1 MLRVAATRSAVLAT
15 RSGTRNF
22 SANAKFVEADIGP
35 LGTRVHHTMTVFL
48 AVATPAFFAVPDS
61 WTDGFLNKTF
71 GLVLSANIAAH
82 SWIGLNYVASD
93 YVPKF
98 SKKALGPSRVFSAAL
113 CGVMFLGLVKINFGS
128 KGGIKGVVKG
138 LWNPPQQE
146 EKK

>member
-15 RSGTRNF
+15 RSGNRNF
-22 SANAKFVEADIGP
+22 STKPKLLEADIGP

-61 WTDGFLNKTF
+61 WTDGILNKTF

-82 SWIGLNYVASD
+82 SWIGLNNVASD
-93 YVPKF
+93 YAPKF
-98 SKKALGPSRVFSAAL
+98 SKRALGPARVVSAAL
-113 CGVMFLGLVKINFGS
+113 CGAMLLGLVKINFGS
-128 KGGIKGVVKG
+128 EGGIKGVVKG
-138 LWNPPQQE
+138 LWNPPPK